1 MLHHL
6 VPRTPK
12 LVPSWMWVLLTT
24 LGILLIMGFL
34 FLQPLVTSQPP
45 AVRQAEPLAISEVRW
60 EIGRAS
66 WYELKGKTA
75 SGELMDPNAFT
86 AAHRSLP
93 FGTEVLVENLENGLA
108 ANVRITDRGPYAR
121 GRILDLSR
129 EAANKL
135 GILQQGEANVR
146 IQPLELPSQ
155 R

>member
-6 VPRTPK
+6 VPRTLK
-12 LVPSWMWVLLTT
+12 LLPSWMWVLITT
-24 LGILLIMGFL
+24 VGTLLIMGFL
-34 FLQPLVTSQPP
+34 SLQPLVTSQPP
-45 AVRQAEPLAISEVRW
+45 EVRQAKPLAMSEVRW

-93 FGTEVLVENLENGLA
+93 LGTEVLVENLENGRA
-108 ANVRITDRGPYAR
+108 ANVRITDRGPYAK

-129 EAANKL
+129 EAADKL
-135 GILQQGEANVR
+135 GILQEGEAKVR
-146 IQPLELPSQ
+146 IQPLESPSQ

>member
-1 MLHHL
+1 MLHHR
-6 VPRTPK
+6 VPRTLK
-12 LVPSWMWVLLTT
+12 LFPSWMWVLITT
-24 LGILLIMGFL
+24 LGILLIVRFL
-34 FLQPLVTSQPP
+34 SLQPLVSSQLK
-45 AVRQAEPLAISEVRW
+45 QAEPPAMSEVRW

-93 FGTEVLVENLENGLA
+93 LGTEVLVENLENGLA
-108 ANVRITDRGPYAR
+108 ANVRITDRGPYAK

-129 EAANKL
+129 EAADKL
-135 GILQQGEANVR
+135 GILQAGEAKVR